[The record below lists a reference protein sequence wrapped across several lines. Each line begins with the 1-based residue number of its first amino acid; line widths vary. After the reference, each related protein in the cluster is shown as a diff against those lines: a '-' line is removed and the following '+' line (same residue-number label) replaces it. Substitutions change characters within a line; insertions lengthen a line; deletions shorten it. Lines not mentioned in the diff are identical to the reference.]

1 MDMEELE
8 STGKLL
14 LDFLDEFWSQIK
26 CDRVDYV
33 DRSLGD
39 VFSVRVFSV
48 SLQLQDLVTKQKAQ
62 TCFYCNIWSE
72 QY

>member
-1 MDMEELE
+1 MEELE
-8 STGKLL
+8 SIGKLL

>member
-8 STGKLL
+8 SIGKLL